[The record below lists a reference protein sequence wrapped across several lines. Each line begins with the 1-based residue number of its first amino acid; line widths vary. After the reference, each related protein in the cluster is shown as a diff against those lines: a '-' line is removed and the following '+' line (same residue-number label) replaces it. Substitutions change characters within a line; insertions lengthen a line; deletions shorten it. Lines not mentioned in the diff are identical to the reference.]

1 MGADCAC
8 VELNGPVSSMKRFR
22 MPALHPA
29 AVRFVPFYVGINFIG
44 GVHLPFF
51 PAWLE
56 SRGLS
61 PESIG
66 LLMMFMGLV
75 RVVTGPLLGVMA
87 DAMAARRQAV
97 ILLMLAA
104 TLSYAGYALF
114 PGIGFIVIFSLTA
127 SIAFSAVGP
136 ILEGV
141 TLKTALAERFDYGRV
156 RSFGSAAFIAMNFGS
171 GVYLAVYGI
180 DQFLPILIGSSVI
193 ALTASLALPRED
205 APKEKPGRGLV
216 WREAL
221 QLSRNPAFLLFLLAA
236 GLAQACHAFYYG
248 FGTLNWKAQGYSADL
263 IGLLWG
269 LGVAAEIVL
278 FSFSG
283 RVVAWLGPVRLL
295 VIGAVSG
302 LVRWS
307 VLAVSPPL
315 EVLLPLQLLH
325 AGTFGAA
332 HLGAMHFVARAVP
345 PHLVGT
351 AQSILAA
358 VTIGV
363 LMSLAQFASGHLFA
377 LFGAQGY
384 LLMTA
389 CSGFALLAALGL
401 GRIWNGGPL
410 LGLAGRLP
418 FPR

>member
-1 MGADCAC
+1 M
-8 VELNGPVSSMKRFR
+8 PV
-22 MPALHPA
+22 LHPA

-66 LLMMFMGLV
+66 VLMMFMGLV
-75 RVVTGPLLGVMA
+75 RVVTGPLLGVVA
-87 DAMAARRQAV
+87 DALAARRQTV

-104 TLSYAGYALF
+104 TLSYAGYAMF
-114 PGIGFIVIFSLTA
+114 PGIGFIILFSLTA
-127 SIAFSAVGP
+127 SVAFSAVGP
-136 ILEGV
+136 LLEGV

-171 GVYLAVYGI
+171 GVYLSVHGI
-180 DQFLPILIGSSVI
+180 DQFLPLLIVSSIL
-193 ALTASLALPRED
+193 ALLASLALPRED
-205 APKEKPGRGLV
+205 SPGEVPGRRLI
-216 WREAL
+216 WRDAAAL
-221 QLSRNPAFLLFLLAA
+221 ARQPAFVLFLLAA

-248 FGTLNWKAQGYSADL
+248 FGTLNWTAQGYSADL
-263 IGLLWG
+263 IGLLWA
-269 LGVAAEIVL
+269 LGVLAEIVL

-295 VIGAVSG
+295 IIGAASG
-302 LVRWS
+302 LLRWT
-307 VLAVSPPL
+307 VLAMSPPL

-332 HLGAMHFVARAVP
+332 HLGAMHFIARAVP

-363 LMSLAQFASGHLFA
+363 LMAVAQFASGHLFA
-377 LFGAQGY
+377 HFGGQGY
-384 LLMTA
+384 LLMTG
-389 CSGFALLAALGL
+389 CSVLALAAALGL
-401 GRIWNGGPL
+401 GRFWTGGPL
-410 LGLAGRLP
+410 LGQEGPMALP
-418 FPR
+418 R

>member
-1 MGADCAC
+1 
-8 VELNGPVSSMKRFR
+8 MKRVR
-22 MPALHPA
+22 LPSLHPA

-56 SRGLS
+56 SRGLA
-61 PESIG
+61 PEAIG
-66 LLMMFMGLV
+66 LLMMVMGLV
-75 RVVTGPLLGVMA
+75 RVVSGPLLGMAA
-87 DAMAARRQAV
+87 DAMSARRQAV

-104 TLSYAGYALF
+104 TVSYAGYAVL
-114 PGIGFIVIFSLTA
+114 PGIAFIVLFSVTA

-136 ILEGV
+136 LLEGV

-171 GVYLAVYGI
+171 GVYLAAHGI
-180 DQFLPILIGSSVI
+180 DQFLPLLIGSSVL
-193 ALTASLALPRED
+193 ALLASLALPHEERPVE
-205 APKEKPGRGLV
+205 PVQRHLV
-216 WREAL
+216 WRDARAL
-221 QLSRNPAFLLFLLAA
+221 ARQPAFLWFLLAA

-248 FGTLNWKAQGYSADL
+248 FGTLNWKALGYSADL
-263 IGLLWG
+263 IGLLWA
-269 LGVAAEIVL
+269 LGVAAEILL

-295 VIGAVSG
+295 VLGTACG
-302 LVRWS
+302 LLRWS
-307 VLAVSPPL
+307 VLALSPPL

-351 AQSILAA
+351 AQSILGA

-363 LMSLAQFASGHLFA
+363 LMAGAQFASGHLFA
-377 LFGAQGY
+377 SFGAQGY
-384 LLMTA
+384 LLMTVL
-389 CSGFALLAALGL
+389 SGVALVASVRL
-401 GRIWNGGPL
+401 GRAWAGNRLLDNG
-410 LGLAGRLP
+410 R
-418 FPR
+418 

>member
-1 MGADCAC
+1 MTR
-8 VELNGPVSSMKRFR
+8 VRLPS
-22 MPALHPA
+22 LHPA
-29 AVRFVPFYVGINFIG
+29 AMRFVPFYIGINFIG

-56 SRGLS
+56 SRGLA

-66 LLMMFMGLV
+66 LLMMVMGLV
-75 RVVTGPLLGVMA
+75 RVVSGPLLGMAADVMS
-87 DAMAARRQAV
+87 ARRQAV

-104 TLSYAGYALF
+104 TVSYAGYAIL
-114 PGIGFIVIFSLTA
+114 PGVAFIVLFSITA

-136 ILEGV
+136 LLEGV

-171 GVYLAVYGI
+171 GLYLTAHGI
-180 DQFLPILIGSSVI
+180 DQFLPLLIGSSVL
-193 ALTASLALPRED
+193 ALLASLALPHEERPPE
-205 APKEKPGRGLV
+205 PLQRHLV
-216 WREAL
+216 WGDVRAL
-221 QLSRNPAFLLFLLAA
+221 ARQPAFLWFLLAA

-248 FGTLNWKAQGYSADL
+248 FGTLNWKALGYSADL
-263 IGLLWG
+263 IGLLWA
-269 LGVAAEIVL
+269 LGVAAEILL

-295 VIGAVSG
+295 VIGTACG

-307 VLAVSPPL
+307 VLALSPPL
-315 EVLLPLQLLH
+315 EVLVPLQLLH

-351 AQSILAA
+351 AQSIVGT

-363 LMSLAQFASGHLFA
+363 LMAGAQFVSGNLFA
-377 LFGAQGY
+377 AFGALGY
-384 LLMTA
+384 LLMTVL
-389 CSGFALLAALGL
+389 SGVALLASVRL
-401 GRIWNGGPL
+401 GRVWAGSHLLENG
-410 LGLAGRLP
+410 R
-418 FPR
+418 